1 MINLN
6 HYLEGEVKVTY
17 RSGVKTT
24 GFVKLRVPENE
35 ISKVFYPFIFTPCGS
50 SLPQLSYTKEG
61 HYIQDDSKQWDIVEI
76 DYIPSVPK
84 QQEPSPSLHS
94 VALVLIPS
102 VVESLSEDQQFQA
115 LLSQQVE
122 KTLKTLAPNTFQ
134 ETAVKVIAEIVT
146 SKIALTID

>member
-24 GFVKLRVPENE
+24 GLVKLQVPENE
-35 ISKVFYPFIFTPCGS
+35 ISKVFYPFIFTPCDS
-50 SLPQLSYTKEG
+50 SLPPLSYTTEG
-61 HYIQDDSKQWDIVEI
+61 HYIQGGSKQWDIVGIE
-76 DYIPSVPK
+76 YIPIVPK
-84 QQEPSPSLHS
+84 QQEPSPSLQS
-94 VALVLIPS
+94 VALVLIPD
-102 VVESLSEDQQFQA
+102 VVEFLSEDREFQN

-134 ETAVKVIAEIVT
+134 ETAVGVIAEIVT
-146 SKIALTID
+146 SKIALAID